1 MFNRMKIRLL
11 LIAYFIAVT
20 GVCFA
25 QNVVTQDSVQTTG
38 ENLENAKKPVIPS
51 GRIILQDMK
60 ANNPALF
67 TQYQNGKSQQRKGMI
82 LTCVGGGLIEGA
94 AFAFIMS
101 DITKNPSVLD
111 GTVYYDSTTWL
122 ITGVV
127 MSSAGVV
134 IGTIGLSNMF
144 RGKNSKN
151 RAFQDFKNQY
161 YFSQQPSPYFQMNIY
176 PNRVGIAYV
185 F

>member
-1 MFNRMKIRLL
+1 MGSS
-11 LIAYFIAVT
+11 IAF
-20 GVCFA
+20 
-25 QNVVTQDSVQTTG
+25 
-38 ENLENAKKPVIPS
+38 
-51 GRIILQDMK
+51 M
-60 ANNPALF
+60 
-67 TQYQNGKSQQRKGMI
+67 
-82 LTCVGGGLIEGA
+82 
-94 AFAFIMS
+94 MS
-101 DITKNPSVLD
+101 DITRKSYLM
-111 GTVYYDSTTWL
+111 GETVYDESTTWL
-122 ITGVV
+122 ITGLA

-134 IGTIGLSNMF
+134 IGSIGLSNMF

>member
-1 MFNRMKIRLL
+1 MKIRLL
-11 LIAYFIAVT
+11 LVAYFIAITNVS
-20 GVCFA
+20 FA
-25 QNVVTQDSVQTTG
+25 QNVVTQDSDRKMVNMNNTNQ
-38 ENLENAKKPVIPS
+38 PVIPS

-67 TQYQNGKSQQRKGMI
+67 TQYQNGKHQQKTGMI
-82 LTCVGGGLIEGA
+82 LTCVGGGLIGGS

-101 DITKNPSVLD
+101 DITKNPSVFD
-111 GTVYYDSTTWL
+111 GTGFDDSNTWS

-134 IGTIGLSNMF
+134 IGIIGLSNMF

-151 RAFQDFKNQY
+151 QAFQDFKNQY
-161 YFSQQPSPYFQMNIY
+161 YLSQQPSPYFQMNIY